1 MRGLST
7 ILAITLAFTSAVMAA
22 PSSTYRPPFQP
33 NDKPNK
39 EVAQPFV
46 SSTIPPPL
54 GGPNSQLPSR
64 PEDKPPYQPAG
75 KPPYQ
80 PEYRKSGKQDPYSF
94 LGSKPMMEEED
105 ENLTGPQ
112 GLAGCAFSAG
122 NWNCIK
128 CSLHSEKG
136 TCERLVNVEGLK
148 SSRTAHDCHLQLFSS
163 FPAAEEANMVSIGT
177 YCSSTYKPER
187 REKGIKKKFQSESP
201 E

>member
-75 KPPYQ
+75 
-80 PEYRKSGKQDPYSF
+80 
-94 LGSKPMMEEED
+94 SKPVPPKRKRRIDEIFVRSYTKESTWHMEVSASSYNDSTMMEEED

-112 GLAGCAFSAG
+112 GLA
-122 NWNCIK
+122 
-128 CSLHSEKG
+128 LHSEKG